1 MSYKLIQ
8 TRSPFFIKYDTVNE
22 TVTMNLKI
30 WTGNITGNLPAS
42 DSYTLSKEA
51 SSGASTFEIAELV
64 RDFIYH
70 TSVTST
76 GYVWVQATVGDGIG
90 ADVVHTFIAAEG
102 YILTS
107 EGIQHAANQSLVDGC
122 LLPVDSDG
130 SYRMTVNKGEGAVI
144 PVIVQPTNVNDWS
157 YSIDSGARQQIL
169 AATSSST
176 IIRYISVPND
186 TSVVDFDLDG
196 VTFRVYIDTLGC
208 NKYDSNKLLYLNK
221 LGAKVYFPFN
231 LKFADNISSKSTG
244 YTRSLVNYSTLS
256 DYSGL
261 HTKVKSI
268 RETKQ
273 MISLNTDWMS
283 EYYVKQIEELLLSE
297 YVWLQKAVGN
307 AQPVNITTSK
317 MLKKNHLNDKL
328 INYTV
333 EVEAAS
339 EYIQTTR

>member
-1 MSYKLIQ
+1 MK
-8 TRSPFFIKYDTVNE
+8 TRSNV
-22 TVTMNLKI
+22 
-30 WTGNITGNLPAS
+30 S
-42 DSYTLSKEA
+42 
-51 SSGASTFEIAELV
+51 
-64 RDFIYH
+64 
-70 TSVTST
+70 
-76 GYVWVQATVGDGIG
+76 
-90 ADVVHTFIAAEG
+90 
-102 YILTS
+102 
-107 EGIQHAANQSLVDGC
+107 ANQSLIDGC

-144 PVIVQPTNVNDWS
+144 PVIVQPTNVNDWF
-157 YSIDSGARQQIL
+157 YSIKTLTTAGSNQQIL
-169 AATSSST
+169 PVTSSST
-176 IIRYISVPND
+176 VIRYISVPND
-186 TSVVDFDLDG
+186 TTVVDFSLDG
-196 VTFRVYIDTLGC
+196 VTFKVYIDTLAC
-208 NKYDSNKLLYLNK
+208 NKYDANKLLYLNK

-231 LKFADNISSKSTG
+231 LKFTDNISSTSTG
-244 YTRSLVNYSTLS
+244 YTRSLINYSTLS

-268 RETKQ
+268 KDTKQ
-273 MISLNTDWMS
+273 MISLNTDWLS
-283 EYYVKQIEELLLSE
+283 EYYVQQIEELLLSE

>member
-30 WTGNITGNLPAS
+30 WTGNIAGIPAS

-51 SSGASTFEIAELV
+51 SAGASTFEIAELV

-76 GYVWVQATVGDGIG
+76 GYVWVQATVGDGIE
-90 ADVVHTFIAAEG
+90 ANEVHTFLAAEG

-107 EGIQHAANQSLVDGC
+107 EGIQHAANQSLIDGC

-144 PVIVQPTNVNDWS
+144 PVIVQPTNVNDWF
-157 YSIDSGARQQIL
+157 YSIKTLTTAGSNQQIL
-169 AATSSST
+169 PVTSSST
-176 IIRYISVPND
+176 VIRYISVPND
-186 TSVVDFDLDG
+186 TTVVDFSLDG
-196 VTFRVYIDTLGC
+196 VTFKVYIDTLAC
-208 NKYDSNKLLYLNK
+208 NKYDANKLLYLNK

-231 LKFADNISSKSTG
+231 LKFTDNISSTSTG
-244 YTRSLVNYSTLS
+244 YTRSLINYSTLS

-268 RETKQ
+268 KDTKQ
-273 MISLNTDWMS
+273 MISLNTDWLS
-283 EYYVKQIEELLLSE
+283 EYYV
-297 YVWLQKAVGN
+297 
-307 AQPVNITTSK
+307 
-317 MLKKNHLNDKL
+317 
-328 INYTV
+328 
-333 EVEAAS
+333 
-339 EYIQTTR
+339 